1 METPY
6 PLLKEWHKIISDG
19 CLRRKRADGDEQN
32 VLDYNSLLE
41 MSIPGSFFAFT
52 DDQEGKCHI
61 NDNFWNISTSVVQ
74 LYENTKGRKRKE
86 LDNRRTKFSV
96 LEGQTKS
103 HEEYGKD
110 FNQLKCTVEEW
121 RSKVQ

>member
-1 METPY
+1 
-6 PLLKEWHKIISDG
+6 
-19 CLRRKRADGDEQN
+19 
-32 VLDYNSLLE
+32 